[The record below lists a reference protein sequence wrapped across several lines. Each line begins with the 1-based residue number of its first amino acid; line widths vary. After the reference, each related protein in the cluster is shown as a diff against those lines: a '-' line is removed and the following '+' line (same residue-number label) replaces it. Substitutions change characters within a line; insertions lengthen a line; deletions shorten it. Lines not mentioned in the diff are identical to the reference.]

1 MSSNVDDDD
10 DENENRN
17 DNENEDDDETISQ
30 NKTIRDLNDILD
42 EIIGKSKSLERQ
54 IKLFKNRE
62 DLKGFWSYD
71 DFGDKE
77 IKLKYFKLKLTG
89 MLNEID
95 EKLFEQ
101 IFGHTLETLAN
112 KLINTTYKEENQLIV
127 NNINP
132 FLTKLLKV

>member
-1 MSSNVDDDD
+1 MSSNVDDD

-17 DNENEDDDETISQ
+17 DNENEDDDEAINQ
-30 NKTIRDLNDILD
+30 NKTMRDLNDILN
-42 EIIGKSKSLERQ
+42 EIIGKSKSFEGQ
-54 IKLFKNRE
+54 IKLFKKRE
-62 DLKGFWSYD
+62 DQKGFWCYD

-77 IKLKYFKLKLTG
+77 LQFKSFKLKHTD